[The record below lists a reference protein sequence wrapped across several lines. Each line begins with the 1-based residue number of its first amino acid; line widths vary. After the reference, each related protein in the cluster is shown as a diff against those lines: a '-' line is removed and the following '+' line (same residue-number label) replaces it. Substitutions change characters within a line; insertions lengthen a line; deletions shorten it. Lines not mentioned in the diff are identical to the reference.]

1 MAHAAQIEKSA
12 SPSTAPGP
20 KGQQADKTRR
30 AICDAAIGCLD
41 EIGYADTS
49 LARIQERAGLSRG
62 ALTHHFPTKEALIAA
77 TLDML
82 LGRSVM
88 TGKRVERAAWSKL
101 PDKDAQVRAH
111 LKWLWER
118 LVRTPEGRAL
128 MEILM
133 AARTDKALGKRTAK
147 SLIDWDARMGAAIV
161 DVYESPDIDDADVVT
176 LWAICRVFMRGMLVH
191 ERFTRN
197 RAEETV
203 IVDRFIEL
211 IAPHL
216 KLR

>member
-1 MAHAAQIEKSA
+1 MAHAAQIAKSA
-12 SPSTAPGP
+12 SLASPGS
-20 KGQQADKTRR
+20 KEQQADKTRR

-49 LARIQERAGLSRG
+49 LTRIQERAGLSRG
-62 ALTHHFPTKEALIAA
+62 ALTHHFPTKEDLIAA

-88 TGKRVERAAWSKL
+88 TGKRVERAAWRKV

-133 AARTDKALGKRTAK
+133 ASRTDKALGKRTAK
-147 SLIDWDARMGAAIV
+147 SLIDWDARMGAAII
-161 DVYESPDIDDADVVT
+161 DVYESPDLDDADVVT

-197 RAEETV
+197 RAEETL
-203 IVDRFIEL
+203 IVDRFIAL

>member
-1 MAHAAQIEKSA
+1 MARVAQMESA
-12 SPSTAPGP
+12 NAPAPIGP
-20 KGQQADKTRR
+20 KELQADKTRK
-30 AICDAAIGCLD
+30 AICEAAIACLD
-41 EIGYADTS
+41 EMGYADTS
-49 LARIQERAGLSRG
+49 LTRIQERAGLSRG
-62 ALTHHFPTKEALIAA
+62 ALTHHFPTKEDLIAA

-88 TGKRVERAAWSKL
+88 TGKRVERAAWRKL
-101 PDKDAQVRAH
+101 PDESAQVRAH

-133 AARTDKALGKRTAK
+133 AARTDKALSKRTSK
-147 SLIDWDARMGAAIV
+147 SLVAWDARMGAAIV
-161 DVYESPDIDDADVVT
+161 DVYESPDLDDADVVT

-191 ERFTRN
+191 ERFTRT

-211 IAPHL
+211 IAPHF

>member
-1 MAHAAQIEKSA
+1 MATVAHLEKS
-12 SPSTAPGP
+12 STSGSAVS
-20 KGQQADKTRR
+20 KEQQADKTRR
-30 AICDAAIGCLD
+30 VICEAAIACLD
-41 EIGYADTS
+41 DLGYADTS
-49 LARIQERAGLSRG
+49 LTRIQERAGLSRG
-62 ALTHHFPTKEALIAA
+62 ALTHHFPTKEDLIAA

-88 TGKRVERAAWSKL
+88 TGARLERKAWRKL
-101 PDKDAQVRAH
+101 PDKDAQVRGH
-111 LKWLWER
+111 LKWLWET
-118 LVRTPEGRAL
+118 LIRTPEGRAL
-128 MEILM
+128 VEILM

-147 SLIDWDARMGAAIV
+147 GLIDWNARMGTAIV
-161 DVYESPDIDDADVVT
+161 EVYESPELNDADVEI

-197 RAEETV
+197 RAEETA
-203 IVDRFIEL
+203 IVDRFIDL